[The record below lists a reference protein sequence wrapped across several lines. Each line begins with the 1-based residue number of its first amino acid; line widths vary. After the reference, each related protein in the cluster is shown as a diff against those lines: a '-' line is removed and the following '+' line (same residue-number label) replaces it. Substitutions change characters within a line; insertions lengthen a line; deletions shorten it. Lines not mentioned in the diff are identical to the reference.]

1 MEFKLREGIRALTPK
16 NLGMG
21 EHVLDANGQGPLY
34 VDWIDDDGCII
45 AVNDHEASELG
56 IDRMA
61 GSPLALERIYTST
74 SAQFLRAVAKGE
86 FKADSSFPIWVSSP
100 FYGEIPMVGSI
111 VSDQPR
117 GLAVIKQALTPAT
130 LGVGAEMAER
140 VEILSQM
147 IGAATEACWCIEFLE
162 PVNTDLSEDEIVE
175 RVFSNQSRWRAC
187 NEAMAR
193 LYDVPEGLDFN
204 TQPVSQYFPA
214 TEVNRQMIRD
224 LVRANYRLDRATA
237 VDRKHDGSEML
248 VENDFRAAIEDG
260 FLVRL
265 WGTTRDIG
273 PRNRREKQLF
283 DRAATMLDILSAT
296 PDPILVLSEEG
307 LLLAANPAAEKAWG
321 RLADQI
327 LGLPLQDFVRTR
339 NAFPKVR
346 QAALDDEDGECD
358 LNIVAADDS
367 LSTWR
372 FRAARIEG
380 EKSRYVLTARRKAK
394 SRNRTGRKAAAT

>member
-1 MEFKLREGIRALTPK
+1 
-16 NLGMG
+16 MG
-21 EHVLDANGQGPLY
+21 EHVLDINGLGPLY
-34 VDWIDDDGCII
+34 VDWIDDDGCIV

-56 IDRMA
+56 IDRKVR
-61 GSPLALERIYTST
+61 SPLALERVYTST
-74 SAQFLRAVAKGE
+74 SARFLRAIAKGE
-86 FKADSSFPIWVSSP
+86 VRADTSFPIWVSSP
-100 FYGEIPMVGSI
+100 YYGEIPMVGSV

-162 PVNTDLSEDEIVE
+162 PVNTELSEDEIVE
-175 RVFSNQSRWRAC
+175 RIFSNQSRWRAC

-204 TQPVSQYFPA
+204 TQPVARYFPA

-224 LVRANYRLDRATA
+224 LVRANYRLDRAAA
-237 VDRKHDGSEML
+237 VDRRHDGSEML
-248 VENDFRAAIEDG
+248 VENDFRAAIEEG

-273 PRNRREKQLF
+273 PRSHREKQLF

-321 RLADQI
+321 RLADQM
-327 LGLPLQDFVRTR
+327 LGMPLQGFVRTR
-339 NAFPKVR
+339 NALPKVR
-346 QAALDDEDGECD
+346 QAALDEEGGECD
-358 LNIVAADDS
+358 LTIVAADDS
-367 LSTWR
+367 HSAWR
-372 FRAARIEG
+372 FRAARIDG

-394 SRNRTGRKAAAT
+394 SRSRADAEMVAP